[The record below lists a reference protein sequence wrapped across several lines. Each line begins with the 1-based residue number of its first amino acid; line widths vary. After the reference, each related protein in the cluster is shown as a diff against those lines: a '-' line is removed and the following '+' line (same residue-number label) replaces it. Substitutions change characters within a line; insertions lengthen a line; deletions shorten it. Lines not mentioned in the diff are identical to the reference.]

1 MKEKIKQRLKEMEKE
16 NLSFILIFGVKEE
29 NPKTFNS
36 TEINQIICG
45 ELNIKDVKA
54 LISSLAN
61 EIIYLSEK
69 IGTKKIDENKE
80 KL

>member
-16 NLSFILIFGVKEE
+16 NLSFILIFRIKEE
-29 NPKTFNS
+29 NPKIFNS
-36 TEINQIICG
+36 TKISETICG

-61 EIIYLSEK
+61 EIIYLTEK
-69 IGTKKIDENKE
+69 IGTKKIDESKE
-80 KL
+80 KK